1 MSTEVNPTT
10 GIRLEVFGPTVEF
23 LTSPQEAHNNF
34 CTLRGVIP
42 PSVFVPLH
50 SHADTED
57 FLVISGDVQVLKQ
70 ASGGYEWIAGKA
82 GDYIHV
88 PGDVPHAW
96 RNVSS
101 EPVIILIHTTLK
113 MGRFFQEVG
122 RPATGAPQ
130 PVTSE
135 DLAHFANVSARYG
148 YWNATP
154 EENAAIGIH
163 FSF

>member
-1 MSTEVNPTT
+1 MSTELNPKT
-10 GIRLEVFGPTVEF
+10 GVHLEVFGPTIEF
-23 LTSPQEAHNNF
+23 LTSPQEVHNDF
-34 CTLRGVIP
+34 CALRGVIP
-42 PSVFVPLH
+42 PGVFVPLH

-70 ASGGYEWIAGKA
+70 VSGGYEWITGKA
-82 GDYIHV
+82 SDYIHV

-101 EPVIILIHTTLK
+101 EPAIILIHTTLK

-122 RPATGAPQ
+122 RPATGTPQ
-130 PVTSE
+130 PVTPE
-135 DLAHFANVSARYG
+135 DLARFANVSAKYG

-154 EENAAIGIH
+154 EENAAVGIH